1 MKYFIA
7 FLIVFLLVTGIVSAA
22 APGPVS
28 VQIVKTV
35 APANSTTIRPVSVEQ
50 GALVT
55 QNIPVGSNILDSVP
69 VGINI
74 VSVPPN
80 ATLTV
85 DGVVKSF
92 KTPIKINL
100 QPGSHTL
107 VISYDGYRDHTTTI
121 TVKAGMPD
129 ASLMV
134 NLEPLIERVRVSM
147 TVQRED
153 MQGLPISKESPV
165 QINQST
171 IIRNLSSA
179 TGLGAPTT
187 PGSVPFS
194 PEPPAPVDC
203 INADWSCLTLAEATA
218 AFGNTY
224 ARYGNLACGY
234 TGSGDQM
241 VAKYCCKDI
250 LISGALSPESLSAK
264 EIPEGADIY
273 IFNETGIQHGIVNKS
288 SALQESKAVDSNP
301 IQQIF
306 DFFSNIFGGS
316 KKPTSRLEI
325 VGFAP
330 QPEPPGKVYV
340 DENAQEQA
348 QEQAQEHAQK

>member
-1 MKYFIA
+1 MKLLFA
-7 FLIVFLLVTGIVSAA
+7 FLLVFLLVTGIVSAA

-28 VQIVKTV
+28 VQIVKTG
-35 APANSTTIRPVSVEQ
+35 APENGTNIRPVSVEQ
-50 GALVT
+50 GTLVAL
-55 QNIPVGSNILDSVP
+55 NIP

-74 VSVPPN
+74 ITVPPD

-85 DGVVKSF
+85 DGVVNSF

-100 QPGSHTL
+100 LPGSHTL
-107 VISYDGYRDHTTTI
+107 VISHDGYRDHTSTI

-129 ASLMV
+129 ESLIV
-134 NLEPLIERVRVSM
+134 NLDPLIERVMVSM

-153 MQGLPISKESPV
+153 LQGLPITKESPA
-165 QINQST
+165 QTNQSI

-179 TGLGAPTT
+179 TVLGALTT

-194 PEPPAPVDC
+194 PEPPAPVSC
-203 INADWSCLTLAEATA
+203 LNTDWSCMTLAEATA
-218 AFGNTY
+218 AFGSTY
-224 ARYGNLACGY
+224 AQFGNQACGY
-234 TGSGDQM
+234 SGSGDQM

-250 LISGALSPESLSAK
+250 PNSGILSDAAISAM
-264 EIPEGADIY
+264 EIKEGADIY

-306 DFFSNIFGGS
+306 DFFSNIFSGS
-316 KKPTSRLEI
+316 KKPVSRLDI

-330 QPEPPGKVYV
+330 QPEPPKVYLN
-340 DENAQEQA
+340 ENA

>member
-1 MKYFIA
+1 
-7 FLIVFLLVTGIVSAA
+7 
-22 APGPVS
+22 
-28 VQIVKTV
+28 
-35 APANSTTIRPVSVEQ
+35 
-50 GALVT
+50 LVT

-74 VSVPPN
+74 VSVPPD

-85 DGVVKSF
+85 DGVVNSF

-165 QINQST
+165 QTNQST
-171 IIRNLSSA
+171 IIRNMSSA
-179 TGLGAPTT
+179 RGLGALTT

-194 PEPPAPVDC
+194 PEPPAPVGC
-203 INADWSCLTLAEATA
+203 PNPDWSCLTLTEAVG

-224 ARYGNLACGY
+224 AQFGNQACGY
-234 TGSGDQM
+234 SGSGDQM
-241 VAKYCCKDI
+241 LAKYCCQDI
-250 LISGALSPESLSAK
+250 PNSGTLSAAALNAK
-264 EIPEGADIY
+264 EITDGADIY

-288 SALQESKAVDSNP
+288 SALQESKAVDRNP

-306 DFFSNIFGGS
+306 DFFSNILGGS
-316 KKPTSRLEI
+316 KKPMSSLEI
-325 VGFAP
+325 KGFAP
-330 QPEPPGKVYV
+330 QPEPPKVYV
-340 DENAQEQA
+340 DENAQE
-348 QEQAQEHAQK
+348 HAQK

>member
-1 MKYFIA
+1 MKLLFA

-35 APANSTTIRPVSVEQ
+35 APANGTTIRPVSVEQ
-50 GALVT
+50 GALVA
-55 QNIPVGSNILDSVP
+55 QNIP

-74 VSVPPN
+74 VSVPPD

-85 DGVVKSF
+85 DGVVNSF

-100 QPGSHTL
+100 LPGSHTL
-107 VISYDGYRDHTTTI
+107 VISHAGYRDHTTTI
-121 TVKAGMPD
+121 TVNAGMPD
-129 ASLMV
+129 ESLMV
-134 NLEPLIERVRVSM
+134 NLDPLIERVMVSM

-153 MQGLPISKESPV
+153 LQGLPFTKESPA
-165 QINQST
+165 QKNQSI

-179 TGLGAPTT
+179 TVLGAPTT

-194 PEPPAPVDC
+194 PEPPAPVIC
-203 INADWSCLTLAEATA
+203 PNPDWSCLTLAEAAA

-224 ARYGNLACGY
+224 AQFGNQACGY
-234 TGSGDQM
+234 SGSGDQM
-241 VAKYCCKDI
+241 VAKYCYQDI
-250 LISGALSPESLSAK
+250 PNSGTLSAAALNAK
-264 EIPEGADIY
+264 EITEGADIY
-273 IFNETGIQHGIVNKS
+273 IFNESGIQHGIVNKS

-306 DFFSNIFGGS
+306 DFFSNILGGS
-316 KKPTSRLEI
+316 KKPMSRLDI

-330 QPEPPGKVYV
+330 QPEPPKVPLN
-340 DENAQEQA
+340 ENAQEQA
-348 QEQAQEHAQK
+348 QEQAQK

>member
-1 MKYFIA
+1 MKLLFA

-35 APANSTTIRPVSVEQ
+35 APANSTTIRPASVEP

-55 QNIPVGSNILDSVP
+55 QNIPVGSNILNSVP

-80 ATLTV
+80 ATVTV
-85 DGVVKSF
+85 DGAVSAL
-92 KTPIKINL
+92 KTPTKINL
-100 QPGSHTL
+100 LPGSHTL
-107 VISYDGYRDHTTTI
+107 VISHAGYSNHTTTV

-129 ASLMV
+129 ESLII
-134 NLEPLIERVRVSM
+134 NLDPLIARVMVSM

-153 MQGLPISKESPV
+153 MQGLPIAKESPV
-165 QINQST
+165 QTNQS
-171 IIRNLSSA
+171 ISIRNLSSTA
-179 TGLGAPTT
+179 GLVAPRT

-203 INADWSCLTLAEATA
+203 PNPDWSCLTLTEAVG

-241 VAKYCCKDI
+241 VPKYCCKDI
-250 LISGALSPESLSAK
+250 LISGALSSESLSAK
-264 EIPEGADIY
+264 EIKEGADIY
-273 IFNETGIQHGIVNKS
+273 LVNETGILHGIVNKS
-288 SALQESKAVDSNP
+288 SALQESKAVESNP

-306 DFFSNIFGGS
+306 DFFSNILGGS
-316 KKPTSRLEI
+316 KKPASRLDI

-330 QPEPPGKVYV
+330 QPEPPGKIQL
-340 DENAQEQA
+340 NEQA
-348 QEQAQEHAQK
+348 PEQGPEK

>member
-1 MKYFIA
+1 MKVLFA

-22 APGPVS
+22 APDPVS

-35 APANSTTIRPVSVEQ
+35 APANSTTIRPVSVQ
-50 GALVT
+50 PGALVT

-74 VSVPPN
+74 VSVPPD

-85 DGVVKSF
+85 DGVVNSF

-100 QPGSHTL
+100 QPGTHTL
-107 VISYDGYRDHTTTI
+107 VISHDGYRDHTTTI

-129 ASLMV
+129 ESLIV

-147 TVQRED
+147 TVQREN

-165 QINQST
+165 QTNQST
-171 IIRNLSSA
+171 IIRNMSSA
-179 TGLGAPTT
+179 RGLGALTT

-194 PEPPAPVDC
+194 PEPPAPVGC
-203 INADWSCLTLAEATA
+203 PNPDWSCLTLTEAVG

-224 ARYGNLACGY
+224 AQFGNQACGY
-234 TGSGDQM
+234 SGSGDQM
-241 VAKYCCKDI
+241 LAKYCCQDI
-250 LISGALSPESLSAK
+250 PNSGTLSAAALNAK
-264 EIPEGADIY
+264 EITDGADIY

-288 SALQESKAVDSNP
+288 SALQESKAVDRNP

-306 DFFSNIFGGS
+306 DFFSNILGGS
-316 KKPTSRLEI
+316 KKPMSSLEI
-325 VGFAP
+325 KGFAP
-330 QPEPPGKVYV
+330 QPEPPKVYV